1 VIRLRSEAW
10 QIAGA
15 GFAALG
21 VVTMFV
27 AIRRASGSHNVVDVF
42 FTAVGF
48 GIAIAGISLAASS
61 VTLAPGLVVVMNG
74 WRRHRI
80 PIDEVVGI
88 GIAGIGDR
96 RGGVPGEPPPRAT
109 WVVRIDT
116 TSGSV
121 LAAGLLANRK
131 PQQREQLLAKAEM
144 VARHCG
150 VGRSPA

>member
-1 VIRLRSEAW
+1 VIRLRSEPW
-10 QIAGA
+10 QLAGA
-15 GFAALG
+15 GIASLG
-21 VVTMFV
+21 VVAMFV
-27 AIRRASGSHNVVDVF
+27 AIRRVADAGNVVDVF
-42 FTAVGF
+42 FAVLGF
-48 GIAIAGISLAASS
+48 AIAIAGIALVSSS
-61 VTLAPGLVVVMNG
+61 VTLAPGLLVVVNG

-80 PIDEVVGI
+80 PIEEVVGI

-96 RGGVPGEPPPRAT
+96 RGAGPGEPPPRAT
-109 WVVRIDT
+109 WIVRIDT

-131 PQQREQLLAKAEM
+131 QQQREQLLEKAEL

>member
-10 QIAGA
+10 QLAGA
-15 GFAALG
+15 AVAALG

-27 AIRRASGSHNVVDVF
+27 AIRRVADSHNVVDVF
-42 FTAVGF
+42 FTVVGF
-48 GIAIAGISLAASS
+48 AIAVAGISLAASS
-61 VTLAPGLVVVMNG
+61 VTLEPGVLVVVNG

-80 PIDEVVGI
+80 PVDQVVGI

-96 RGGVPGEPPPRAT
+96 RGAGPGEPPPRAT
-109 WVVRIDT
+109 WIVRIDT
-116 TSGSV
+116 MSGSV

-131 PQQREQLLAKAEM
+131 AEQREQLLEKAEM